1 MGRQSTIRKL
11 PPRILEALEG
21 WLRDPAITQ
30 QEAAR
35 RTNLLLEEVAPG
47 RPLVSQ
53 SAVQRY
59 HAGFRETAA
68 RMKESREIARM
79 MIADMGSVPGGQVG
93 HVLTELI
100 RTVSF
105 RLARQIE
112 GGEFGLEEL
121 PAVIAQLKDLAL
133 VSQRVEKASRESE
146 RREREI
152 REQAAAEAAE
162 AAETAARSQG
172 LSAEAADEI
181 KRKILGGGA

>member
-1 MGRQSTIRKL
+1 MGRQSTVRKL
-11 PPRILEALEG
+11 PPRVLEALEG

-30 QEAAR
+30 AEATR
-35 RTNLLLEEVAPG
+35 RTNLLLEEVAAGKPSLS
-47 RPLVSQ
+47 R

-59 HAGFRETAA
+59 HAGFRETAK
-68 RMKESREIARM
+68 RMDESREIARM
-79 MIADMGSVPGGQVG
+79 MIADMGSAPGAQVG

-112 GGEFGLEEL
+112 GGEFSLEQL
-121 PAVIAQLKDLAL
+121 PSVIAQLKDLAL
-133 VSQRVEKASRESE
+133 VSQRVERASRESE

-152 REQAAAEAAE
+152 REQAEAE
-162 AAETAARSQG
+162 AAETAADAARSQG

-181 KRKILGGGA
+181 KRKILGGGD